1 MLCLNFGDQGSS
13 ERWSPNTEQGEYEKV
28 NIPLEKGQRS
38 VKIWISSRDLE
49 NLSGLQT
56 NVIYENLV
64 RDLGEFYLE
73 KQASGAV
80 LAREEAEEQGVSHAQ
95 ACCTRRK

>member
-1 MLCLNFGDQGSS
+1 M
-13 ERWSPNTEQGEYEKV
+13 

-38 VKIWISSRDLE
+38 VNIWISSRDLE

-73 KQASGAV
+73 NRR
-80 LAREEAEEQGVSHAQ
+80 LALFSPVKRQKNRG
-95 ACCTRRK
+95 